1 MKTKIIWKLI
11 DEKEYFRR
19 SFSGDAHIAMNVAG
33 KLLNEIPE
41 DFWKANKELINR
53 NTVVS
58 SSINIQSTLE
68 KIGLCADHYELIG
81 EDTECYVHFKN
92 EITGE
97 EIKVSYSDCDIDYV
111 RGDVMFFKKTDKKG
125 KDTII
130 EEISI
135 GD

>member
-19 SFSGDAHIAMNVAG
+19 SISGDANIAMNVAG
-33 KLLNEIPE
+33 KLINEIPE
-41 DFWKANKELINR
+41 GFWKANKELINR
-53 NTVVS
+53 NTVIS

-68 KIGLCADHYELIG
+68 KLGLCADHYELIG
-81 EDTECYVHFKN
+81 EDFECNVHFKN
-92 EITGE
+92 EVTGE
-97 EIKVSYSDCDIDYV
+97 EIEIPYNECDIDYV
-111 RGDVMFFKKTDKKG
+111 RGDVMFFKRVDKKG

-130 EEISI
+130 EEIYI